1 MTVSESEILD
11 ATRMTAVA
19 TEHVAK
25 HMTRSVATVD
35 PTTMLGDVARLLATR
50 RISGAVVTA
59 RGRPVGIISERD
71 IVRAVATDTR
81 SWAEH
86 TVGSVMSQPVHMI
99 GPESTVREAIDMLVR
114 HRIRRLA
121 VVVTEEGGVAGV
133 VTQTDLLRAVH
144 TDFQVQAPEQQAPP
158 R

>member
-1 MTVSESEILD
+1 MTVFESEILN
-11 ATRMTAVA
+11 AIRTTALA
-19 TEHVAK
+19 TERVAK
-25 HMTRSVATVD
+25 HMTQSVATVKL
-35 PTTMLGDVARLLATR
+35 TTTLVDVARLLATR

-71 IVRAVATDTR
+71 IVRAVATDTEC
-81 SWAEH
+81 WAKRR
-86 TVGSVMSQPVHMI
+86 VGSVMSQPVHMI

-144 TDFQVQAPEQQAPP
+144 TDF
-158 R
+158 